1 MGTSSGASLVGIL
14 PLLAAGFIFNS
25 IFYRTRFRLAR
36 ADGQRL
42 FFSCVI
48 AGFSIGCIAFAIAAS
63 LRRHLP
69 SEGRFRE
76 LMDWFHQAIPVPYSM
91 TFLGA
96 IMLAAFFGHAANG
109 YLWWRKRLKAPADS
123 RRVSVWTYWRE
134 MSEHV
139 TALDELVRRAV
150 SDDSLVMI
158 CLKSRKVYC
167 GLISG
172 IRGVHESA
180 MVHIQLI
187 PAFSITRDKDSLKF
201 LPETRTEYRAFSL
214 KRAFDRKASLDSEIR
229 DIARLVRVLRA
240 VRSMSEASPD
250 EPTIAGVKNY
260 GRQLIRERTDLVE
273 NLARYGALQSFDAT
287 EWLKVIPASEI
298 ESASLY
304 KDGDFDR
311 WFSTPSVQ
319 VS

>member
-1 MGTSSGASLVGIL
+1 
-14 PLLAAGFIFNS
+14 
-25 IFYRTRFRLAR
+25 
-36 ADGQRL
+36 
-42 FFSCVI
+42 
-48 AGFSIGCIAFAIAAS
+48 
-63 LRRHLP
+63 
-69 SEGRFRE
+69 
-76 LMDWFHQAIPVPYSM
+76 
-91 TFLGA
+91 
-96 IMLAAFFGHAANG
+96 
-109 YLWWRKRLKAPADS
+109 
-123 RRVSVWTYWRE
+123 VWTYWRE

-250 EPTIAGVKNY
+250 EPTIAGVKSY